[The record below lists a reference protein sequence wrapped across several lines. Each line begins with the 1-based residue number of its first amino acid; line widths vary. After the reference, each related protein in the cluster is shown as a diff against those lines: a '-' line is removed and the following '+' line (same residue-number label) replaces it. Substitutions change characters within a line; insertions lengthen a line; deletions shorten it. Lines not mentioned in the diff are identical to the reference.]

1 MDEIEN
7 FYVNLSFVDIASL
20 VDSPVLEFVDG
31 VSGKDPTALL
41 SNCNCSSDPTL
52 YPTFASIN
60 GSSYVSKGLHM
71 ESFTAVP
78 TGGTV
83 SRP

>member
-1 MDEIEN
+1 MGKIEN
-7 FYVNLSFVDIASL
+7 FYVNLSSVDLSSL
-20 VDSPVLEFVDG
+20 VDSLVLEFVDG

-41 SNCNCSSDPTL
+41 FNCNCSCDPTL

-60 GSSYVSKGLHM
+60 SSSYASEGSHT
-71 ESFTAVP
+71 ESLTAMP
-78 TGGTV
+78 TWGMV

>member
-1 MDEIEN
+1 MGEIEN
-7 FYVNLSFVDIASL
+7 FYVNLSSVNLASS

-41 SNCNCSSDPTL
+41 SNCNDPTL

-60 GSSYVSKGLHM
+60 SSSYISEGSRM
-71 ESFTAVP
+71 ESLTAMP
-78 TGGTV
+78 TWGMV